1 MSVNAVK
8 IAISLPKDV
17 IKEVEQTRHKMGLGR
32 SQAILEAVSL
42 WLKRKQEEAL
52 DKQYA
57 EGYKK
62 KPENAGEINPLFYAS
77 LSSFSKDKW

>member
-8 IAISLPKDV
+8 IAISLPKNV
-17 IKEVEQTRHKMGLGR
+17 IKEVEQLRHKMGLGR

-42 WLKRKQEEAL
+42 WLKKKQEEAM
-52 DKQYA
+52 DKKYA

-62 KPENAGEINPLFYAS
+62 KPENPDEINPLFFAS